1 MIKLIRENQLD
12 LFSWN
17 PKEVETPKEDKPFIY
32 DGLSD
37 TDQSKWFNTSFFKK
51 KYDEYNTRFFS
62 NFLPDIPLLRG
73 RKASKTVGQCK
84 FEGNLRTDNIRVISI
99 TLMDYNYESRFYLE
113 QVLLHEMCHVYQIE
127 NLCKN
132 KLSTYKKDSRQGSGS
147 SGHGPLFFKAADM
160 VNNSPDNTEG
170 FKITQ
175 YEEGGHIVT
184 KRYTTVKLNG
194 WFKFDP
200 GLWFVI
206 LDCIPDTPKGKEA
219 ILNSNPLSLYA
230 YTNIETKKALQ
241 DRLGRKE
248 RMIDY
253 ASKIITDILDMI
265 EKKDLIPLVEPKESV
280 ELFFGKNKDT
290 GAYQLV
296 STKRDSVKSLYDNI
310 EEVSLRGKYLYLQD
324 RMLDSTVDLFKGS
337 YFQYL
342 KIAIKAGV
350 YDLPDDLDSFLKEE
364 SRQLNESIE
373 SDVQEDLDEL
383 EDVKNVLDIDQH
395 SDGSFEVIIC

>member
-1 MIKLIRENQLD
+1 MVKLIRENQLD
-12 LFSWN
+12 LFSWQ
-17 PKEVETPKEDKPFIY
+17 PKEIETPKEDEPIIY

-62 NFLPDIPLLRG
+62 NLLPDIPLLCG

-175 YEEGGHIVT
+175 YEEGGHVVT
-184 KRYTTVKLNG
+184 KRDTMVKLNG

-200 GLWFVI
+200 GLWYVI
-206 LDCIPDTPKGKEA
+206 LGGIPDTPKGKEA
-219 ILNSNPLSLYA
+219 LLNSNPLSLYA

-248 RMIDY
+248 RVIDY

-265 EKKDLIPLVEPKESV
+265 EKKDLIPLVEPKENV
-280 ELFFGKNKDT
+280 ELFVGKNKDT

-296 STKRDSVKSLYDNI
+296 STKRESVKSLYDNI
-310 EEVSLRGKYLYLQD
+310 EEVSLRGKYSYLQD

-337 YFQYL
+337 SFQYL

-364 SRQLNESIE
+364 SRQLNEFIE